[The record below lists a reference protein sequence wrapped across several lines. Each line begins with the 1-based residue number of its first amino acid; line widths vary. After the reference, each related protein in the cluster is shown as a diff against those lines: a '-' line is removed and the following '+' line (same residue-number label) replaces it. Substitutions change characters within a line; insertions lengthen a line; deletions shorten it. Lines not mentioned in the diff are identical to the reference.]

1 MDYRKMYDSKL
12 LRSFDLE
19 DDQGRKF
26 DRTLVIK
33 GCTAGELTSA
43 GNKKDKLPL
52 VSFEGESKQLGIN
65 KTNGKVLA
73 GLYGKDVRSWIGRSI
88 TVYATTTK
96 FGSET
101 VDCVRIRPTVPAAPQ
116 PGKKQAD
123 PAPASV
129 ELSAAAQDI
138 AGRIESVKSSSE
150 LSALLGDVAEA
161 VKTLPDREQSAIR
174 SVAKNRSARLKA
186 DEVGP

>member
-1 MDYRKMYDSKL
+1 
-12 LRSFDLE
+12 
-19 DDQGRKF
+19 
-26 DRTLVIK
+26 
-33 GCTAGELTSA
+33 
-43 GNKKDKLPL
+43 
-52 VSFEGESKQLGIN
+52 
-65 KTNGKVLA
+65 
-73 GLYGKDVRSWIGRSI
+73 
-88 TVYATTTK
+88 
-96 FGSET
+96 
-101 VDCVRIRPTVPAAPQ
+101 VRIRPTVPAAPQ

>member
-101 VDCVRIRPTVPAAPQ
+101 VDCVRIRPTVPVAPQ
-116 PGKKQAD
+116 PGKKQ
-123 PAPASV
+123 PAAPESV

-138 AGRIESVKSSSE
+138 AGRIESAKSSSE
-150 LSALLGDVAEA
+150 LAALLEDVKAA
-161 VKTLPDREQSAIR
+161 VLTLPEREQSAIR